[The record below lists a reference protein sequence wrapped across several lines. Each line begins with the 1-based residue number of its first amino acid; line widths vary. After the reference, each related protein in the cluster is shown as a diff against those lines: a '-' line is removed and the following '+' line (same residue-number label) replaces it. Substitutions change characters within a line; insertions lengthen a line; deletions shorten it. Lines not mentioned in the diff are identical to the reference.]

1 MHGTQILVL
10 TDMQYSSNSL
20 SIAPNLPRFKGV
32 RWIIFQAL
40 HGWDGGYS
48 FKNLVALNHVIT
60 VPCPIEGLYRCI
72 LNELESNRE
81 RNSYYIRFAEHISL
95 THNIQFPNSKECH
108 TQKRK
113 QLQKPI
119 KQRKHYVELID
130 IEAKYMQILR
140 TGQRKYTSRERR

>member
-1 MHGTQILVL
+1 M
-10 TDMQYSSNSL
+10 
-20 SIAPNLPRFKGV
+20 
-32 RWIIFQAL
+32 IFQAL

-108 TQKRK
+108 TPKSESSYKSQSNKGN
-113 QLQKPI
+113 I
-119 KQRKHYVELID
+119 
-130 IEAKYMQILR
+130 
-140 TGQRKYTSRERR
+140 TSSS